1 MEGNKSIRIFTDL
14 LFVYFESKFILNK
27 EFIMK
32 SLRKWLT
39 NLFEG
44 MAFALV
50 QPMKNSLPPEIG
62 THSYRDKPFKGHRS
76 LWYS

>member
-14 LFVYFESKFILNK
+14 LFVYFESKLILNK

-32 SLRKWLT
+32 SFRKWLS

-44 MAFALV
+44 MALAFV
-50 QPMKNSLPPEIG
+50 HPINNSLPPEIG
-62 THSYRDKPFKGHRS
+62 THSYRDKPNRVNRS
-76 LWYS
+76 F

>member
-32 SLRKWLT
+32 FFRKWLS

-44 MAFALV
+44 MALAFV
-50 QPMKNSLPPEIG
+50 HPVDNSLPPEIG
-62 THSYRDKPFKGHRS
+62 THSYTYKPYKGHRG
-76 LWYS
+76 LWYG

>member
-1 MEGNKSIRIFTDL
+1 LTDL
-14 LFVYFESKFILNK
+14 LFYKFESELTLYK

-32 SLRKWLT
+32 SLRKWLS

-44 MAFALV
+44 MAYALV
-50 QPMKNSLPPEIG
+50 HPADNSMPPEIG
-62 THSYRDKPFKGHRS
+62 AHSYRDKPHKRNRS

>member
-1 MEGNKSIRIFTDL
+1 MRILTDL
-14 LFVYFESKFILNK
+14 LFFKFQSKFILNK

-32 SLRKWLT
+32 SFSKWLS

-50 QPMKNSLPPEIG
+50 HPVKNSLPPEIG
-62 THSYRDKPFKGHRS
+62 THSFRDIPYKGHRS
-76 LWYS
+76 LWSS